1 MGADLSARKS
11 ENIRILKRRLK
22 CEEMSD
28 FPRLRRGLVKLQV
41 VFITFL
47 APLGAPEKM
56 HSLRDFPLILDH
68 LLFIFVSEIH
78 VLRSFSHANL
88 TKFRKIGPSGRRL
101 KS

>member
-11 ENIRILKRRLK
+11 ENTRILKRRLK
-22 CEEMSD
+22 CEKTSD

-47 APLGAPEKM
+47 APLGAPEKNALLTRF
-56 HSLRDFPLILDH
+56 SFDFR
-68 LLFIFVSEIH
+68 LFFVSEIH